1 MINMNNPYQ
10 NQNNYIPNYN
20 QPYTNYPNANNN
32 INNKQMLNSYQG
44 LQNFTQTQ
52 MPMPINNSYA
62 NSQFIKPMN

>member
-1 MINMNNPYQ
+1 
-10 NQNNYIPNYN
+10 
-20 QPYTNYPNANNN
+20 
-32 INNKQMLNSYQG
+32 MLNSYQG